1 MYEKY
6 PVHPGTG
13 GLVMPRNTHA
23 VLALSAA
30 LLAATSVGA
39 QAQSQP
45 KLPQGF
51 MEAQGAL
58 SAAFQSL
65 NITAASAW
73 FADSAV
79 VDFQG
84 EVFTGKQMIVENWL
98 PTALGGLHSLR
109 FGESTFTVNGAEV
122 TEATQHFA
130 ENEEGTQPGNHRIR
144 WRKVGGQ
151 WRVLRLEVV
160 PG

>member
-1 MYEKY
+1 MRR
-6 PVHPGTG
+6 GSRA
-13 GLVMPRNTHA
+13 VM
-23 VLALSAA
+23 ALTAA
-30 LLAATSVGA
+30 LLAGASTGA

-51 MEAQGAL
+51 MAAQGAL

-65 NITAASAW
+65 NATAASSW
-73 FADSAV
+73 FADSAI

-84 EVFTGKQMIVENWL
+84 EIFTGKRMIVENWL
-98 PTALGGLHSLR
+98 PATLGGLHSLR
-109 FGESTFTVNGAEV
+109 FAESTYTVNGEEV
-122 TEATQHFA
+122 TESTQHFA
-130 ENEEGTQPGNHRIR
+130 ENEEGTQAGNHRVV

-151 WRVLRLEVV
+151 WRVLRLDVL